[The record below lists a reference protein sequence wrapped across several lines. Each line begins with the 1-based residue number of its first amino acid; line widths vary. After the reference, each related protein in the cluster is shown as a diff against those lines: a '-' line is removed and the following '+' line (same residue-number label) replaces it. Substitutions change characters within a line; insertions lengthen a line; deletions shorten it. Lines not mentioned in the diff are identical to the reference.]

1 MGAHRRGGRAFLRA
15 VAGFAC
21 NQGFVFSLFYM
32 GANRAFGEGILS
44 FERADLFGTL
54 LFMMASFGLLRVA
67 SPKARGALLAR
78 PLLWCYAVLLVVGS
92 ILPALA
98 GGASPASLVL
108 ESALVGLPAGL
119 MLAAW
124 GRALGGLPLPRAL
137 PAVFVGSAVGAT
149 ACFAMATV
157 PVEGSA
163 FALKLLP
170 LGSAWALQALGRA
183 GVRPGR
189 GGAAGSGEAAAGA
202 GTHDG
207 EAPAVGRAA
216 AAGAVQDIS
225 AARAA
230 GTAPTAR
237 ASRGAEAPESPLSL
251 RALLATPAERA
262 QTARLSLKM
271 VAGTVL
277 FGLAAGFMETY
288 GSDPGMASTPAF
300 PATLLLFVL
309 FCVAALQLL
318 ATGGL
323 DLEAGPGAA
332 PGSGAGSSPNAA
344 SSDDGAPAEP
354 EGPLDDVY
362 RLAVLVMMAGFLF
375 VPVLGEFGVPGEA
388 IVLAGYLGLSAVL
401 VSLFLVMAR
410 ITGQDAAQSFA
421 RGFSALF
428 AGEMAGVALGNV
440 IDVVAGIEQTPYVVV
455 ACAGLAALYA
465 FLFLF
470 TERDFRALSV
480 IARDADRFDDACS
493 LIAAEHGLSKRE
505 AEILPF
511 ALKGRTGERIA
522 AEFYISK
529 STVDTHLRRI
539 YAKCGVHGR
548 QELIDLGERTERR
561 LSGR

>member
-1 MGAHRRGGRAFLRA
+1 MGAHRRGGRASLRA

-54 LFMMASFGLLRVA
+54 LFMIASFGLLRVA
-67 SPKARGALLAR
+67 SSKARGALLAR

-92 ILPALA
+92 IVPALA
-98 GGASPASLVL
+98 GNPAPASLAL

-124 GRALGGLPLPRAL
+124 GRALGGQPLARAL

-157 PVEGSA
+157 PVEGAA
-163 FALKLLP
+163 FLLKLLP
-170 LGSAWALQALGRA
+170 LGSAWALQALVCA
-183 GVRPGR
+183 GSQPDR
-189 GGAAGSGEAAAGA
+189 GGRDAGGGVAEAGA
-202 GTHDG
+202 GDRDD
-207 EAPAVGRAA
+207 EAPAAGRAA
-216 AAGAVQDIS
+216 AAEAVQVAS
-225 AARAA
+225 AAFAAGAASTPRAA
-230 GTAPTAR
+230 
-237 ASRGAEAPESPLSL
+237 RGAEAPKSPLSL

-262 QTARLSLKM
+262 QTARLSFKM
-271 VAGTVL
+271 AAGTVL

-309 FCVAALQLL
+309 FCIAALQLL

-332 PGSGAGSSPNAA
+332 SGPDAA
-344 SSDDGAPAEP
+344 SADDGAPAEP

-362 RLAVLVMMAGFLF
+362 RLAALVMMAGFLF
-375 VPVLGEFGVPGEA
+375 VPVLGDFGVPGEA

-421 RGFSALF
+421 RGFTALF

-440 IDVVAGIEQTPYVVV
+440 IDVVAGTEQTPSVVV

>member
-1 MGAHRRGGRAFLRA
+1 MGAHRHGGRASLRA
-15 VAGFAC
+15 VVGFAC

-32 GANRAFGEGILS
+32 GANRAFGDGVLS

-54 LFMMASFGLLRVA
+54 LFMMAAFGLLRVA

-78 PLLWCYAVLLVVGS
+78 PLLWCYAVLLVLGS
-92 ILPALA
+92 IVPALS
-98 GGASPASLVL
+98 GGANSASLAL
-108 ESALVGLPAGL
+108 EAALVGLPAGL

-124 GRALGGLPLPRAL
+124 GRALGGLPLARAL

-149 ACFAMATV
+149 ACFAVATV
-157 PVEGSA
+157 PVGGAELV
-163 FALKLLP
+163 LKLLP
-170 LGSAWALQALGRA
+170 LGSAWALKALSRPSAESRA
-183 GVRPGR
+183 PGSSGV
-189 GGAAGSGEAAAGA
+189 ADASGTADRAPAPSAGA
-202 GTHDG
+202 EG
-207 EAPAVGRAA
+207 PA
-216 AAGAVQDIS
+216 AVEP
-225 AARAA
+225 A
-230 GTAPTAR
+230 
-237 ASRGAEAPESPLSL
+237 PLSL
-251 RALLATPAERA
+251 RALLATPAEREK
-262 QTARLSLKM
+262 TARLSLKM
-271 VAGTVL
+271 AAGTVL

-323 DLEAGPGAA
+323 DSEGGPVGGGGPGAA
-332 PGSGAGSSPNAA
+332 ASEGS
-344 SSDDGAPAEP
+344 APAEP
-354 EGPLDDVY
+354 EGPLDGVY

-401 VSLFLVMAR
+401 ESLFLVMAR
-410 ITGQDAAQSFA
+410 ITGQDAALSFA
-421 RGFSALF
+421 RGFTALF
-428 AGEMAGVALGNV
+428 AGEVAGIALGNV
-440 IDVVAGIEQTPYVVV
+440 IDVVSGTEQTPYVVV

-465 FLFLF
+465 CLFLF

-480 IARDADRFDDACS
+480 IAREADRFDDACG
-493 LIAAEHGLSKRE
+493 LIASEYGLSKRE

-522 AEFYISK
+522 AEFFISK

-561 LSGR
+561 LSGS

>member
-1 MGAHRRGGRAFLRA
+1 
-15 VAGFAC
+15 
-21 NQGFVFSLFYM
+21 
-32 GANRAFGEGILS
+32 
-44 FERADLFGTL
+44 
-54 LFMMASFGLLRVA
+54 
-67 SPKARGALLAR
+67 
-78 PLLWCYAVLLVVGS
+78 
-92 ILPALA
+92 
-98 GGASPASLVL
+98 
-108 ESALVGLPAGL
+108 
-119 MLAAW
+119 
-124 GRALGGLPLPRAL
+124 
-137 PAVFVGSAVGAT
+137 
-149 ACFAMATV
+149 
-157 PVEGSA
+157 
-163 FALKLLP
+163 
-170 LGSAWALQALGRA
+170 
-183 GVRPGR
+183 
-189 GGAAGSGEAAAGA
+189 
-202 GTHDG
+202 
-207 EAPAVGRAA
+207 
-216 AAGAVQDIS
+216 
-225 AARAA
+225 
-230 GTAPTAR
+230 
-237 ASRGAEAPESPLSL
+237 
-251 RALLATPAERA
+251 
-262 QTARLSLKM
+262 
-271 VAGTVL
+271 
-277 FGLAAGFMETY
+277 
-288 GSDPGMASTPAF
+288 STPTF

-309 FCVAALQLL
+309 FCIAALQLL

-332 PGSGAGSSPNAA
+332 SGPDAA
-344 SSDDGAPAEP
+344 SADDGAPAEP

-362 RLAVLVMMAGFLF
+362 RLAALVMMAGFLF
-375 VPVLGEFGVPGEA
+375 VPVLGDFGVPGEA

-421 RGFSALF
+421 RGFTALF

-440 IDVVAGIEQTPYVVV
+440 IDVVAGTEQTPSVVV

>member
-1 MGAHRRGGRAFLRA
+1 MGAHRRGGRAYLRA

-54 LFMMASFGLLRVA
+54 LFMMVSFGLLRVA

-92 ILPALA
+92 IVPALA
-98 GGASPASLVL
+98 GNPAPASLAL

-124 GRALGGLPLPRAL
+124 GRALGGLPLDRAL

-157 PVEGSA
+157 PVEGAA
-163 FALKLLP
+163 FLLKLLP
-170 LGSAWALQALGRA
+170 LGSAWALQALVCA
-183 GVRPGR
+183 GARPGR
-189 GGAAGSGEAAAGA
+189 GGGAAAAGA
-202 GTHDG
+202 GAHDG

-216 AAGAVQDIS
+216 GASAVQAASAACAAGAAS
-225 AARAA
+225 SARA
-230 GTAPTAR
+230 PQ
-237 ASRGAEAPESPLSL
+237 GAEPPESPLSL
-251 RALLATPAERA
+251 RVLLATPAERA
-262 QTARLSLKM
+262 QAARLSLKM

-309 FCVAALQLL
+309 FCIAALQLL

-332 PGSGAGSSPNAA
+332 SGTGAAGGPGAA
-344 SSDDGAPAEP
+344 TPDDGAPAEP

-375 VPVLGEFGVPGEA
+375 VPVLGDFGVPGEA

-421 RGFSALF
+421 RGFTALF

-440 IDVVAGIEQTPYVVV
+440 IDVVAGTEQTPYVVV

-493 LIAAEHGLSKRE
+493 LIAAENGLSKRE

>member
-1 MGAHRRGGRAFLRA
+1 MGAHRRGGRASLRA

-54 LFMMASFGLLRVA
+54 LFMIASFGLLRVA
-67 SPKARGALLAR
+67 SSKARGALLAR

-92 ILPALA
+92 IVPALA
-98 GGASPASLVL
+98 GNPAPASLAL

-124 GRALGGLPLPRAL
+124 GRALGGQPLARAL
-137 PAVFVGSAVGAT
+137 PAVFVGAAVGAT

-157 PVEGSA
+157 PVEGAA
-163 FALKLLP
+163 FLLKLLP
-170 LGSAWALQALGRA
+170 LGSAWALQALVCA
-183 GVRPGR
+183 GSQPDR
-189 GGAAGSGEAAAGA
+189 GGRDAGGGVAEAGA
-202 GTHDG
+202 GARDD
-207 EAPAVGRAA
+207 EAPAAGRAA
-216 AAGAVQDIS
+216 AAETVQVAS
-225 AARAA
+225 AAFAA
-230 GTAPTAR
+230 GAASTPR
-237 ASRGAEAPESPLSL
+237 AVRGAEGPKSPLSL

-262 QTARLSLKM
+262 QTARLSFKM
-271 VAGTVL
+271 AAGTVL

-309 FCVAALQLL
+309 FCIAALQLL

-332 PGSGAGSSPNAA
+332 SGPDAA
-344 SSDDGAPAEP
+344 SADDGAPAEP

-362 RLAVLVMMAGFLF
+362 GLAALVMMAGFLF
-375 VPVLGEFGVPGEA
+375 VPVLGDFGVPGEA

-421 RGFSALF
+421 RGFTALF

-440 IDVVAGIEQTPYVVV
+440 IDVVAGTEQTPSVVV

>member
-1 MGAHRRGGRAFLRA
+1 MGAHRRGGRASLRA

-54 LFMMASFGLLRVA
+54 LFMMVSFGLLRVA

-92 ILPALA
+92 IVPALA
-98 GGASPASLVL
+98 GNPAPASLAL

-124 GRALGGLPLPRAL
+124 GRALGGLPLDRAL

-157 PVEGSA
+157 PVEGAA
-163 FALKLLP
+163 FLLKLLP
-170 LGSAWALQALGRA
+170 LGSAWALQALVCA
-183 GVRPGR
+183 GSRPGR
-189 GGAAGSGEAAAGA
+189 GGGAAAAGA
-202 GTHDG
+202 GAHDG

-216 AAGAVQDIS
+216 GASAAQAASAAYAAGAAS
-225 AARAA
+225 SARA
-230 GTAPTAR
+230 PQ
-237 ASRGAEAPESPLSL
+237 GAEAPESPLSL
-251 RALLATPAERA
+251 RVLLATPAERA
-262 QTARLSLKM
+262 QAARLSLKM

-309 FCVAALQLL
+309 FCIAALQLL

-332 PGSGAGSSPNAA
+332 SGTGAAGGPGAA
-344 SSDDGAPAEP
+344 TPDDGAPAEP

-375 VPVLGEFGVPGEA
+375 VPVLGDFGVPGEA

-421 RGFSALF
+421 RGFTALF

-440 IDVVAGIEQTPYVVV
+440 IDVVAGTEQTPYVVV

-493 LIAAEHGLSKRE
+493 LIAAENGLSKRE

>member
-1 MGAHRRGGRAFLRA
+1 MGAHRHGGRASLSA

-32 GANRAFGEGILS
+32 GANRAFGDGVLS

-54 LFMMASFGLLRVA
+54 LFMMVSFALLRVA

-78 PLLWCYAVLLVVGS
+78 PLLWCYAVLLVLGS
-92 ILPALA
+92 VVPALSGGSNSA
-98 GGASPASLVL
+98 GLVV
-108 ESALVGLPAGL
+108 EAALVGLPAGL

-124 GRALGGLPLPRAL
+124 GRALGGLPLARAL

-149 ACFAMATV
+149 ACFAVATV
-157 PVEGSA
+157 PVVGA
-163 FALKLLP
+163 ALVLKLLP
-170 LGSAWALQALGRA
+170 LGSAWALKGLSRPA
-183 GVRPGR
+183 GDGGDVLAPAS
-189 GGAAGSGEAAAGA
+189 GGAEPASDGSSCGERA
-202 GTHDG
+202 DG
-207 EAPAVGRAA
+207 PAKGEPA
-216 AAGAVQDIS
+216 
-225 AARAA
+225 
-230 GTAPTAR
+230 
-237 ASRGAEAPESPLSL
+237 PLSL
-251 RALLATPAERA
+251 RALLATSAERE

-271 VAGTVL
+271 AAGTVL

-309 FCVAALQLL
+309 FCVAAMQLL

-323 DLEAGPGAA
+323 DPE
-332 PGSGAGSSPNAA
+332 
-344 SSDDGAPAEP
+344 GAPSGVGPADASADGSAPSEP
-354 EGPLDDVY
+354 EGPLDGVY

-401 VSLFLVMAR
+401 ESLFLVMAR
-410 ITGQDAAQSFA
+410 ITGQDAALSFA
-421 RGFSALF
+421 RGFTALF
-428 AGEMAGVALGNV
+428 AGEVAGIALGNV
-440 IDVVAGIEQTPYVVV
+440 IDVVSGTEQTPYVVV

-465 FLFLF
+465 CLFLF

-480 IARDADRFDDACS
+480 IAREADRFDDACA
-493 LIAAEHGLSKRE
+493 LIASECGLSKRE

-522 AEFYISK
+522 AEFFISK

-539 YAKCGVHGR
+539 YGKCGVHGR